1 MVAWTRVMR
10 EVGGEKWVNP
20 KYILE
25 VESTVFVNE
34 LDVGDEKEGGV
45 KNDRSDHR
53 PVRQPWEKLLPCPGG
68 LTFFSLP

>member
-45 KNDRSDHR
+45 KNDPQVSGMSIWVD
-53 PVRQPWEKLLPCPGG
+53 GDAIY
-68 LTFFSLP
+68 